1 MRYKYVPEL
10 KCKTQ
15 IAHVYQNVFFFVF
28 LISCLC
34 SSIKNNFVRFFTN
47 QTLTKL
53 SCGKFMLTNVKLQ
66 VLKNKQKNKPKWLV
80 SEVTGHPSVKK
91 TKLLLEWPPTIEL
104 EMRKTPNYLQLTC
117 VAWTNGHR
125 DDGTCAESGR
135 ALGLLPTFSY
145 WLFYSI
151 IWFWSF
157 KMIVDKFWH
166 TRLFR
171 LNMNRQRKDETW
183 IVTKVVHSNTVF
195 LQAVVATTIL
205 FQKIRCDKYWLTVKF
220 AVSYNPDDNKTNA
233 TQPPFR
239 DIICC

>member
-1 MRYKYVPEL
+1 MCFQPNFNYTRKQN
-10 KCKTQ
+10 C
-15 IAHVYQNVFFFVF
+15 HVEN
-28 LISCLC
+28 LC
-34 SSIKNNFVRFFTN
+34 WQMSSPK
-47 QTLTKL
+47 
-53 SCGKFMLTNVKLQ
+53 
-66 VLKNKQKNKPKWLV
+66 KQAKNKPKWLV

-157 KMIVDKFWH
+157 QMIVDKFWH
-166 TRLFR
+166 TSLFE
-171 LNMNRQRKDETW
+171 LNMNRQRKW
-183 IVTKVVHSNTVF
+183 NF
-195 LQAVVATTIL
+195 LSLNCAQSGT
-205 FQKIRCDKYWLTVKF
+205 FK
-220 AVSYNPDDNKTNA
+220 
-233 TQPPFR
+233 
-239 DIICC
+239 

>member
-1 MRYKYVPEL
+1 MKWKV
-10 KCKTQ
+10 Q
-15 IAHVYQNVFFFVF
+15 IAVVFCLFELHDRYAWFHVR
-28 LISCLC
+28 LC
-34 SSIKNNFVRFFTN
+34 STIKNNFVRFVSN
-47 QTLTKL
+47 QTLTTQGNKIVTWEIYADK
-53 SCGKFMLTNVKLQ
+53 CQ
-66 VLKNKQKNKPKWLV
+66 VASPKKQAKNKPKWLV

-151 IWFWSF
+151 IWFWRF

-166 TRLFR
+166 STLFR
-171 LNMNRQRKDETW
+171 LNMNRQRKD
-183 IVTKVVHSNTVF
+183 
-195 LQAVVATTIL
+195 
-205 FQKIRCDKYWLTVKF
+205 
-220 AVSYNPDDNKTNA
+220 
-233 TQPPFR
+233 
-239 DIICC
+239 